1 MCDSNDVQ
9 CISVLM
15 RFHLKSRNPIS
26 TKQNGD
32 LGPGT
37 HHHQHSIM
45 GKGYSGHG
53 NWFSVLSSLKFWGSL
68 QGSHS
73 SCGAVPHF
81 WVALPSCV
89 YTRVREAHHA
99 RLTYARPPT
108 NYTPFRENPT
118 QRVSVAN
125 DGVIWIG
132 GLSVA
137 KTGMIKSRPRRA
149 KRVSRVP
156 HSTRSYAARSNRQW
170 IENQTDVMESRTRG
184 QLAGRVTT
192 ADFGTKLVAS
202 RGLTAKCQ
210 SIPARVRG
218 RRACSSSQSIL

>member
-89 YTRVREAHHA
+89 YTRVREAHNA

-108 NYTPFRENPT
+108 NYTPFREKSNHAVDERSDSLEFLIPL
-118 QRVSVAN
+118 
-125 DGVIWIG
+125 G
-132 GLSVA
+132 A
-137 KTGMIKSRPRRA
+137 KAP
-149 KRVSRVP
+149 
-156 HSTRSYAARSNRQW
+156 RSNRQW

-202 RGLTAKCQ
+202 SDLTAKCQ

-218 RRACSSSQSIL
+218 QRACSSSQSIL

>member
-89 YTRVREAHHA
+89 YTRVREARIM

-108 NYTPFRENPT
+108 NYTPFREKPT
-118 QRVSVAN
+118 QNHALDSLRSSLEFLIPL
-125 DGVIWIG
+125 G
-132 GLSVA
+132 A
-137 KTGMIKSRPRRA
+137 KAP
-149 KRVSRVP
+149 
-156 HSTRSYAARSNRQW
+156 RSNRQW

-202 RGLTAKCQ
+202 SDLTAKCQ